1 MSNALSRNTSRA
13 ASGRRSMIRSN
24 SASVAI
30 PATAGTRRCNVLGID
45 QPPYDLGKL
54 AEIAEDPI
62 QSSTRSA
69 RPL

>member
-1 MSNALSRNTSRA
+1 
-13 ASGRRSMIRSN
+13 MIRSN